1 MEQYIIP
8 AAATIIVAIIE
19 AVAAR
24 ERKNEKKQ
32 RESAAAREE
41 QDRQNREAKDEAHEK
56 LMVMLI
62 QSSWASIALSEA
74 TAHALQRGHT
84 NGDME
89 TTLDYATKVKH
100 EQKEFLTKLGI
111 HSILE

>member
-8 AAATIIVAIIE
+8 AAAAVIVAIIE
-19 AVAAR
+19 AIAAR
-24 ERKNEKKQ
+24 ERKRNKRDREDAAEKEAQ
-32 RESAAAREE
+32 DRSLREE
-41 QDRQNREAKDEAHEK
+41 KYQANEQ
-56 LMVMLI
+56 LLVMLI
-62 QSSWASIALSEA
+62 QTSWASIALSEA

-89 TTLDYATKVKH
+89 AALEYATKVKH